1 MSIKDGSRVKPQLR
15 LRATA
20 QKLEE
25 GPRAAVRRNLPAAR
39 GKKKADDHTPR
50 EASSLLSV
58 RLLESE
64 RNRAALRAGKAG
76 LTLSTYARAC
86 MLGPATIR
94 AQRTQ
99 PINVAAAARVALE
112 LLRVCTR
119 LNDLVGM
126 LETSGEKERDD
137 LVSLLRPDIA
147 ATLSAANDVLGQ
159 AKDMFLSQRR
169 GRAAEDEDS

>member
-1 MSIKDGSRVKPQLR
+1 MSIRDGSRVKPQLR

-20 QKLEE
+20 QKVEE
-25 GPRAAVRRNLPAAR
+25 RPRAAVRRKLPAAR
-39 GKKKADDHTPR
+39 GKKGADDQRAR

-64 RNRAALRAGKAG
+64 RKMAAVRAGKAG

-86 MLGPATIR
+86 MLGPKAIR

-99 PINVAAAARVALE
+99 PINVAAAAQVALE

-126 LETSGEKERDD
+126 LEKSDEKERDD

-147 ATLSAANDVLGQ
+147 ATVSAANDVLGQ

-169 GRAAEDEDS
+169 GRGAEDEDS